1 MATTDNAERATE
13 LRHAQPDY
21 WVTVPGGPFIM
32 GSDEPRPN
40 DRPSASAPAH
50 TVDVDTFRIARGPVT
65 VTEFARFTAETGYVT
80 TAERSGQ
87 SWVWHGGEDITTPDQ
102 DHLWR
107 PTEGAWWRSPRGPG
121 SDVAD
126 KGDHP
131 VTHVSYLDCLE
142 YCRWS
147 GTRLPTEAEWEKAAR
162 GTDGRRYTW
171 GDSAPT
177 PSSANHTMHVGD
189 TTAIG
194 TYPDAAGPYGAQDMA
209 GNVWEIM
216 GTGYHRYPYD
226 GHKVKIMTIKDR
238 KVHLGVIRGGS
249 FYNNCDPRG
258 VLIWV
263 RIYNLPEYSC
273 YDMGFRVCE
282 VS

>member
-1 MATTDNAERATE
+1 MATTG
-13 LRHAQPDY
+13 HAQREAEPWHAKPDY

-32 GSDEPRPN
+32 GSDESRP
-40 DRPSASAPAH
+40 DGRPSASAPAH

-65 VTEFARFTAETGYVT
+65 VTEFARFVAETGYVT
-80 TAERSGQ
+80 MAERSGR
-87 SWVWHGGEDITTPDQ
+87 SWMWHGGDDITTPDQ

-107 PTEGAWWRSPRGPG
+107 ATAGASWRFPRGPG

-162 GTDGRRYTW
+162 GTDGRSYTW

-177 PSSANHTMHVGD
+177 PSSCNHSMHVGD
-189 TTAIG
+189 TTPIG
-194 TYPDAAGPYGAQDMA
+194 TYPDAAGPCGAQDMA
-209 GNVWEIM
+209 GNVWEVM
-216 GTGYHRYPYD
+216 GNGYHRYPYD
-226 GHKVKIMTIKDR
+226 GHKAKSITIKER
-238 KVHLGVIRGGS
+238 KIKLGVIRGGS
-249 FYNNCDPRG
+249 FYNNCDPGG
-258 VLIWV
+258 VLVWV
-263 RIYNLPEYSC
+263 RIYNPPDYSC
-273 YDMGFRVCE
+273 YDMGFRLCA